1 MVPTYAGITTTLAGD
16 MATPNID
23 EVNLTNLSKL
33 DVNIGD
39 YLMVDD
45 ELVRVKTTTTGSNPL
60 YVFRGVL
67 GTKRTSHTVNSV
79 VRKVSANPVELRRHS
94 IIRASGHT
102 FEYVGF
108 GPGNYST
115 AFPDKQDRSVSFTE
129 ELLAQSTRKE
139 GGVNF
144 YTGMNDKGISYNGN
158 KRLSS
163 ATGKE
168 EIFNT
173 PVATVTGE
181 DISDLAGLNVTQA
194 TQGAFSR
201 SIRVEGGPDNKVAS
215 EFNGP
220 IIVNN
225 KLTSISDRGIEASSY
240 YIQGDQTVS
249 RKYTLSG
256 SAPSLSG
263 APGDVTYYSNP
274 SDGGFVGWVYSVDND
289 WRRFG
294 SVSLSKDENIA
305 LFDQVGIG
313 TTTPGVN
320 KLQVGSGT
328 SLIALDSDGVG
339 IGTTANGY
347 ALHVVGGANIAG
359 VITAN
364 SFSGDGSGLT
374 SLSIPSS
381 GWTQV
386 TGGLYN
392 TNLDNVG
399 VGTSAARF
407 NLELGS
413 VGIDTTTLYA
423 NGRVQSVGIITA
435 NDVFVSGILTATAI
449 DIQDET
455 GDITTGIVT
464 AVTELNVGSG
474 GTVFT
479 AINQAGIGSVGIN
492 STQPTSTLDVQGH
505 TKLKT
510 YSESV
515 GILEYNG
522 SVVTVDLSDAQTF
535 ICTTTNG
542 NISQFNLTN
551 VPDGATSFTIRITQT
566 DSGGANVGID
576 TFKLNGNTIPVYWP
590 GGVVPTVTTTAS
602 KTDIY
607 SFKIFDGSN
616 PVGSGLYGVIGGQN
630 FS

>member
-1 MVPTYAGITTTLAGD
+1 MYKRQDAGA
-16 MATPNID
+16 
-23 EVNLTNLSKL
+23 V
-33 DVNIGD
+33 
-39 YLMVDD
+39 
-45 ELVRVKTTTTGSNPL
+45 
-60 YVFRGVL
+60 
-67 GTKRTSHTVNSV
+67 
-79 VRKVSANPVELRRHS
+79 
-94 IIRASGHT
+94 
-102 FEYVGF
+102 
-108 GPGNYST
+108 
-115 AFPDKQDRSVSFTE
+115 
-129 ELLAQSTRKE
+129 
-139 GGVNF
+139 F
-144 YTGMNDKGISYNGN
+144 YTGMNDKGVSYNGN

-181 DISDLAGLNVTQA
+181 DISDISGLNVSDA
-194 TQGAFSR
+194 TEINVHR
-201 SIRVEGGPDNKVAS
+201 SIKVEGGADNKVAS

-225 KLTSISDRGIEASSY
+225 KLTSNSSRGIEAASY

-347 ALHVVGGANIAG
+347 ALHVVGSTNIAG

-374 SLSIPSS
+374 SLSIPAS

-392 TNLDNVG
+392 TNLNNVG
-399 VGTSAARF
+399 VGTTASRY
-407 NLELGS
+407 NLELGA
-413 VGIDTTTLYA
+413 VGSSTTSLYA
-423 NGRVQSVGIITA
+423 NGEVKLVGILTA
-435 NDVFVSGILTATAI
+435 NDVFVSGVT
-449 DIQDET
+449 
-455 GDITTGIVT
+455 T
-464 AVTELNVGSG
+464 AVNVDVLGGNATVGVVTTTNLHVGTG
-474 GTVFT
+474 GTVIAT
-479 AINQAGIGSVGIN
+479 SGIGSVGIN

-510 YSESV
+510 YSENV
-515 GILEYNG
+515 GILTYIG
-522 SVVTVDLSDAQTF
+522 SVVTVDLSEAQTF
-535 ICTTTNG
+535 ICTATDG
-542 NISQFNLTN
+542 PISQFNITN
-551 VPDGATSFTIRITQT
+551 PPDGATSFTLRISQDANGG
-566 DSGGANVGID
+566 DSVAID
-576 TFKLNGNTIPVYWP
+576 TFKFNGNTIPVYWP
-590 GGVVPTVTTTAS
+590 GGVVPTVTTTAN